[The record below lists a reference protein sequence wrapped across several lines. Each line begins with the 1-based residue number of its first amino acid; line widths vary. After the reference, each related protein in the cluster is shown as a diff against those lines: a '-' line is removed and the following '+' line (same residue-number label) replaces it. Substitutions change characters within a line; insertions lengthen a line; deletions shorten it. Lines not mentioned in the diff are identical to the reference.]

1 MREDL
6 KILNITESEI
16 SQLIGIKAEK
26 KITDFIYDFFSK
38 LLGYF
43 TASDDFFSKLLGYFT
58 ASGVVVVG
66 IAIFL
71 NLFFDAIIG
80 YNHPTFLAICFF
92 TIILAVYVTAKEMK
106 TNNIEST
113 PKTEVLIKLLKEVE
127 NFNQVVKA
135 IDVNDQLEEAGNKG
149 ISLNDRNKAIEV
161 LTSTRKNLV
170 RALKTEKILREN
182 QEVIINNQEIF
193 TISLS
198 SLESLEVNQKAT
210 ETCEILSQ
218 ALQIAI
224 DVQEEI
230 KNLKNRHS
238 A

>member
-1 MREDL
+1 MWSIIQIMREDL

-26 KITDFIYDFFSK
+26 KITDFIY
-38 LLGYF
+38 
-43 TASDDFFSKLLGYFT
+43 DFFSKLLGYFT

-170 RALKTEKILREN
+170 RALKTEKILIEN

>member
-1 MREDL
+1 MWSIIQIMREDL

-26 KITDFIYDFFSK
+26 KITDFIY
-38 LLGYF
+38 
-43 TASDDFFSKLLGYFT
+43 DFFSKLLGYFT

>member
-1 MREDL
+1 MWSIIQIMREDL

-26 KITDFIYDFFSK
+26 KITDFIY
-38 LLGYF
+38 
-43 TASDDFFSKLLGYFT
+43 DFFSKLLGYFT

-106 TNNIEST
+106 TNNREST

>member
-26 KITDFIYDFFSK
+26 KITDFIY
-38 LLGYF
+38 
-43 TASDDFFSKLLGYFT
+43 DFFSKLLGYFT

>member
-1 MREDL
+1 MWSIIQIMREDL

-26 KITDFIYDFFSK
+26 KITDFIY
-38 LLGYF
+38 
-43 TASDDFFSKLLGYFT
+43 DFFSKLLGYFT

-149 ISLNDRNKAIEV
+149 ISLNDRNK
-161 LTSTRKNLV
+161 
-170 RALKTEKILREN
+170 RA
-182 QEVIINNQEIF
+182 
-193 TISLS
+193 
-198 SLESLEVNQKAT
+198 
-210 ETCEILSQ
+210 
-218 ALQIAI
+218 
-224 DVQEEI
+224 
-230 KNLKNRHS
+230 
-238 A
+238 